1 MLEVSQFEGG
11 DEIQAGIV
19 CLLFCL
25 LFLAASPIWVATLLF
40 SRNYKDPN

>member
-1 MLEVSQFEGG
+1 MWEVSQFKGG

-19 CLLFCL
+19 CL